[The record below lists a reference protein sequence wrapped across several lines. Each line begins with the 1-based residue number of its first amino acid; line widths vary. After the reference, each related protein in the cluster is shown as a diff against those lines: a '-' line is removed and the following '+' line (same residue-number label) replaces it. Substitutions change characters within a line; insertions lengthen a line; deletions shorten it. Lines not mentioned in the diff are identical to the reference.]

1 MMTPGIGHNSLDP
14 EILESRLGDWI
25 ALSRKVREHPV
36 VGLRNPVRP
45 ADDRRGSCSRFEAWF
60 DLLCLAQYRA
70 SKINNRGQVMTLEVG
85 QLMGALPYLADRWNW
100 TIKTVRG
107 FLDTLMR
114 EQMISSSFEENADQG
129 RQTGNHPGNKCRV
142 ITICNYAK
150 YQQLS
155 DAIEAYVRQ
164 AKGQA
169 TGRQGA
175 GDGQAE
181 GSNLTSKTNKQLNTP
196 LPPLGGEPKR
206 KRDPFTKAELEA
218 SDEALRMWNETA
230 QRLGLA
236 ICNSY
241 TMPRRSRMIRRLAD
255 IGGLERLAVALGAI
269 ERVPFLMGR
278 LPPRDGERPFRMDI
292 DHLLQTNGN
301 LGDVL
306 AKLIDRASD
315 PSDLTGP
322 NGKRWGWWRGHED
335 NIRKLQIEHWRK
347 LDAEC
352 KPNGTWPWW
361 AMGPPPGHPECLM
374 PHELLA
380 ERGYVEIYKGQINH
394 A

>member
-70 SKINNRGQVMTLEVG
+70 SKINNRGEVMTLDVG
-85 QLMGALPYLADRWNW
+85 QLMGARAWLADRWNW
-100 TIKTVRG
+100 TEKTVRV
-107 FLDTLMR
+107 FLDTL
-114 EQMISSSFEENADQG
+114 EAEGMISRYPNLSAEKGQQNGQQEGQRRA
-129 RQTGNHPGNKCRV
+129 NKCNV
-142 ITICNYAK
+142 ITVCNYAK
-150 YQQLS
+150 YQLLQ
-155 DAIEAYVRQ
+155 DAIESYVRQ
-164 AKGQA
+164 L
-169 TGRQGA
+169 QGPP
-175 GDGQAE
+175 DGQRGASE
-181 GSNLTSKTNKQLNTP
+181 GPARGHNLTSKTNKQLNTP

-206 KRDPFTKAELEA
+206 KR
-218 SDEALRMWNETA
+218 SLRLWNETA
-230 QRLGLA
+230 TRLGLSV
-236 ICNSY
+236 CTEFS
-241 TMPRRSRMIRRLAD
+241 PSRRARMIRRLAD
-255 IGGLERLAVALGAI
+255 IGGLEKLKIALSAI
-269 ERVPFLMGR
+269 ERVPFLMGQTR
-278 LPPRDGERPFRMDI
+278 PRDGERPFRMTI
-292 DHLLQTNGN
+292 DHLMQTNSN

-306 AKLIDRASD
+306 AKLIDRAIDSA
-315 PSDLTGP
+315 DLVGP